1 MEPLAKPVPGI
12 DQVPAI
18 LEVAHPALAGVT
30 CMRIFHQT
38 PSGRMASA
46 LAALILVLAGEFWT
60 DDLSLVIA
68 GALL

>member
-1 MEPLAKPVPGI
+1 
-12 DQVPAI
+12 
-18 LEVAHPALAGVT
+18 
-30 CMRIFHQT
+30 MRIFHQT

-68 GALL
+68 GALLLYTVLARTTGRVHL